1 MKAQR
6 ILTLDIEVAPVTAYV
21 WSLWD
26 QNVGLNQI
34 QSDWYLLAWAAKWL
48 DEPAS
53 KTMYMDNRNAKNIQ
67 DDKKL
72 VQGLADL
79 LNQADIT
86 ITQNGD
92 AFDFKKLNAR
102 AIINGLDPI
111 KPSQSID
118 ILKESRRVFKFTSH
132 RLEYITDKL
141 NKKYK
146 KLLHNKYPGFELWK
160 AVMAG
165 DKKAWAEMQ
174 IYTVHDVLS
183 TEEAYLNMQGWIKTK
198 NLAVYMDDNVMR
210 CKCGSDNLQSRGYA
224 YKDNGKY
231 RIYNCR
237 ECGKWPRSPVNLL
250 SLEKRKSLMKEGK

>member
-1 MKAQR
+1 MNQR
-6 ILTLDIEVAPVTAYV
+6 ILILDIETSPLTSYT
-21 WSLWD
+21 WGTFQ

-34 QSDWYLLAWAAKWL
+34 KDDWVILAWAAKWL
-48 DEPAS
+48 GDPAS
-53 KTMYMDNRNAKNIQ
+53 KTMYMDNRGAKNLQ
-67 DDKKL
+67 DDKKI
-72 VQGLADL
+72 VRGLADL

-102 AIINGLDPI
+102 AIINGLRPI

-118 ILKESRRVFKFTSH
+118 ILKESRKVFKFTSH
-132 RLEYITDKL
+132 KLEYMTEKL

-146 KLLHNKYPGFELWK
+146 KLKHEKYPGFELWK

-165 DKKAWAEMQ
+165 DTKAWAEMKV
-174 IYTVHDVLS
+174 YTIHDVLS
-183 TEEAYLNMQGWIKTK
+183 TEEAYLTMQGWIKTK

-210 CKCGSDNLQSRGYA
+210 CKCGSDNLYSRGYA

-231 RIYNCR
+231 KIYSCR
-237 ECGKWPRSPVNLL
+237 DCGKWPRSPVNLL